1 VDKYLCLKFYN
12 SFCLKLLNYA
22 AFDIQHNSSL
32 INGLTRIRADA
43 HV

>member
-1 VDKYLCLKFYN
+1 MFEVLQLILPKAVELCGFDIKYN
-12 SFCLKLLNYA
+12 SY
-22 AFDIQHNSSL
+22 L